1 MQTAGKAMSVQLRSG
16 RKQQRGIGFIGLIFV
31 FVVVG
36 AVTLLGLKLVPAYL
50 EYMSIKK
57 VLAAMATSEEVKS
70 GTVTEIRKSF
80 DRRAGIDNIN
90 VIKPDDLEISKE
102 GGETV
107 VQVSYKQNIPLFTG
121 YTLVIDFAASTADK
135 N

>member
-1 MQTAGKAMSVQLRSG
+1 MSFQLRSG
-16 RKQQRGIGFIGLIFV
+16 RNRQRGIGFIGIIFI

-57 VLAAMATSEEVKS
+57 VISTMASTEEVRA

-80 DRRAGIDNIN
+80 DRRASIDNIN
-90 VIKPDDLEISKE
+90 VITGQDLEISKE

-107 VQVSYKQNIPLFTG
+107 VQAIYQQKVVLFTG
-121 YTLVIDFAASTADK
+121 YTLLIDFAASTADK

>member
-1 MQTAGKAMSVQLRSG
+1 MSVQLRNG
-16 RKQQRGIGFIGLIFV
+16 RNQQRGIGFIGLIFV

-50 EYMSIKK
+50 EYMSVKK

-107 VQVSYKQNIPLFTG
+107 VQVNYKQSIPLFTG